1 MPVEYS
7 PWMDG
12 AGGVRMGLQPLAESD
27 WLRRPNDAAARL
39 AERHALVATRLPEV
53 WARTPGPAVDAAI
66 AATATLLAGAAH
78 ASGRT
83 LPAAPGDTAIP
94 EALAALPGCDRA
106 LLGAGLQVCED
117 LCVLLPSGP
126 DHVLH
131 AALLCAPSF
140 WRLHEKLGQ
149 PLPVVHGP
157 VAGLEAKLG
166 ARIRAFLQNLPA
178 NRVFTRGN
186 WHLHTTGERFHPAPD
201 DWTRARGLAAADIAA
216 RLWLRCERQTLRRV
230 PGSEALLFT
239 ILVYVQPLAA
249 LAAQPA
255 LAHGIWDAWMAMPAD
270 EREARHFSELAAPLR
285 QWLDGL
291 PQQAGPPAG
300 A

>member
-12 AGGVRMGLQPLAESD
+12 AGGVRMGLQPLAEAD
-27 WLRRPNDAAARL
+27 WLRRPRDMAARL
-39 AERHALVATRLPEV
+39 AERRALVATRLPEV

-66 AATATLLAGAAH
+66 AATAALLGRATHVTAQAAM
-78 ASGRT
+78 T
-83 LPAAPGDTAIP
+83 PAA
-94 EALAALPGCDRA
+94 AALPETTAGLAGCDRA
-106 LLGAGLQVCED
+106 LLAAGLEVCED
-117 LCVLLPSGP
+117 LCLLLPSGP

-140 WRLHEKLGQ
+140 WRLREKLGQ

-166 ARIRAFLQNLPA
+166 ARIRAFLQKLPA
-178 NRVFTRGN
+178 DRVFTRGN
-186 WHLHTTGERFHPAPD
+186 WHLHATGERFHPAPD
-201 DWTRARGLAAADIAA
+201 DWTRAQGLDADDIAN

-239 ILVYVQPLAA
+239 ILVYVQPLAD

-255 LAHGIWDAWMAMPAD
+255 LARGLWDAYLGMPED
-270 EREARHFSELAAPLR
+270 ERDARHFSELAAPLR
-285 QWLDGL
+285 RWLDGL
-291 PQQAGPPAG
+291 PPQATRPAG

>member
-1 MPVEYS
+1 MTVEYS
-7 PWMDG
+7 PWMEG
-12 AGGVRMGLQPLAESD
+12 AGGVRMGLQPLAEAE
-27 WLRRPNDAAARL
+27 WLQRPADAAARL
-39 AERHALVATRLPEV
+39 AERRALVATNLPAV
-53 WARTPGPAVDAAI
+53 WGRSPGRAVDAAI
-66 AATATLLAGAAH
+66 AATAALLTARAQP
-78 ASGRT
+78 ST
-83 LPAAPGDTAIP
+83 PAATP
-94 EALAALPGCDRA
+94 AALPDGLAGIAGCDRD
-106 LLGAGLQVCED
+106 LLAAGLGVCED
-117 LCVLLPSGP
+117 LCVLLPDGP
-126 DHVLH
+126 DPVLH

-166 ARIRAFLQNLPA
+166 DRIRAFLRNLPA
-178 NRVFTRGN
+178 DRVFTRGN
-186 WHLHTTGERFHPAPD
+186 WHLHTTGARFHPSPD
-201 DWTRARGLAAADIAA
+201 DWTRVRDLGAHDIAQ

-239 ILVYVQPLAA
+239 ILVYVQPLAD

-255 LAHGIWDAWMAMPAD
+255 LAHGLWDAWMGMPED
-270 EREARHFSELAAPLR
+270 ERNARHFSEVSAPLR

-291 PQQAGPPAG
+291 PPRPPAG